1 MGFEPTTYRTTICH
15 SNQLS
20 YTHHF
25 SAAKINVFFILCKQK
40 VKKVKL
46 FYTFCLFQKY
56 VNSENF
62 EIMLRV

>member
-25 SAAKINVFFILCKQK
+25 FSAAKINVFFLLCKQK
-40 VKKVKL
+40 VKKVKKL
-46 FYTFCLFQKY
+46 AYLCAVF
-56 VNSENF
+56 
-62 EIMLRV
+62 